1 LQSDPTARREDDR
14 TGADSAVEGE
24 AHGPTKLHDDATAP
38 RADSATRHD
47 DSAAR
52 HDDAATRHEDAA
64 ARHVDTAARQAAPAA
79 RRVDRDDSAN
89 DDFNIFRQPWLVV
102 ACLLLV
108 ASVVLLLLSRADAA
122 FVCAA
127 LGVSAWFWNMRAG
140 LKRKHDLVKASGRNW
155 VQRGD
160 EEDED

>member
-1 LQSDPTARREDDR
+1 LESDPTARREDDR

-24 AHGPTKLHDDATAP
+24 AHGPTKLHDDANAP

-52 HDDAATRHEDAA
+52 
-64 ARHVDTAARQAAPAA
+64 
-79 RRVDRDDSAN
+79 RVDRNDSTSG
-89 DDFNIFRQPWLVV
+89 DFNIFRQPWLVV

-160 EEDED
+160 EEDEG

>member
-1 LQSDPTARREDDR
+1 LESDPTARREEVQP
-14 TGADSAVEGE
+14 GADAAFADE
-24 AHGPTKLHDDATAP
+24 AHGPTKLHDGSSAP
-38 RADSATRHD
+38 RD

-52 HDDAATRHEDAA
+52 HEDPAT
-64 ARHVDTAARQAAPAA
+64 RHVDTAARHADSAV
-79 RRVDRDDSAN
+79 RSDDRDDSAN
-89 DDFNIFRQPWLVV
+89 GDFSLFRQPWLVV

-127 LGVSAWFWNMRAG
+127 LGVSAWFWNVRAG

>member
-1 LQSDPTARREDDR
+1 MQSDPTARREDDR

-24 AHGPTKLHDDATAP
+24 AHGPATLHPDATAP
-38 RADSATRHD
+38 RADSAD
-47 DSAAR
+47 G
-52 HDDAATRHEDAA
+52 
-64 ARHVDTAARQAAPAA
+64 
-79 RRVDRDDSAN
+79 
-89 DDFNIFRQPWLVV
+89 DFNIFRQPWLVV

-140 LKRKHDLVKASGRNW
+140 LKRKHDLVKLSGRNW
-155 VQRGD
+155 VRRGD
-160 EEDED
+160 EEDGD

>member
-1 LQSDPTARREDDR
+1 MQSDPTARREDDR
-14 TGADSAVEGE
+14 AGAGSPVEGE
-24 AHGPTKLHDDATAP
+24 ARGPTKLHDDANAP
-38 RADSATRHD
+38 REVP
-47 DSAAR
+47 AAP
-52 HDDAATRHEDAA
+52 HDDAAARHGDAA
-64 ARHVDTAARQAAPAA
+64 ARHVDTAARHAAPAA
-79 RRVDRDDSAN
+79 RRDDRDDSAN
-89 DDFNIFRQPWLVV
+89 GDFNIFRQPWLVV

-127 LGVSAWFWNMRAG
+127 LGVSAWFWNVRAG